1 MKRFYQ
7 KVLQLVSNVSLVLYF
22 GALTILAWT
31 WMTTSNSSMMTKRD
45 WGTFDYLFNDI
56 PENVSAFLDTSAHDI
71 EVLDKAVYV
80 QGQLIFAIE
89 AAPKQSVLPKSGKGV
104 LLLHGWRSF
113 SETWYSRLKTLQ
125 LLALLGHRAVAVDL
139 PGLGKSSKTGFPRDL
154 PKFLNH
160 LLVVLFNGTKAVVVS
175 PSYSGTFSIPLLT
188 QEPDLFC
195 GFVPMSPI
203 IDIDLDGK
211 SVKSIQVPTLIIV
224 SDLDSPTEKES
235 IAVLKAIPTS
245 TEALVL
251 EATEGSFP
259 KDPNVFHTALYNF
272 IEVLNCD

>member
-1 MKRFYQ
+1 MCP
-7 KVLQLVSNVSLVLYF
+7 
-22 GALTILAWT
+22 WT

-89 AAPKQSVLPKSGKGV
+89 AAPKQSVLPKS
-104 LLLHGWRSF
+104 
-113 SETWYSRLKTLQ
+113 
-125 LLALLGHRAVAVDL
+125 
-139 PGLGKSSKTGFPRDL
+139 LGKSSKTGFPRDL

>member
-56 PENVSAFLDTSAHDI
+56 PEN
-71 EVLDKAVYV
+71 
-80 QGQLIFAIE
+80 GQLIFAIE